1 LSSAATVTLLIK
13 LSLAPSNINPGSSMP
28 PWMPCVALDTVKVFA
43 TTLAFTTLDYGTIGI
58 GADVID

>member
-1 LSSAATVTLLIK
+1 
-13 LSLAPSNINPGSSMP
+13 LSLAPNNINPGSSMP